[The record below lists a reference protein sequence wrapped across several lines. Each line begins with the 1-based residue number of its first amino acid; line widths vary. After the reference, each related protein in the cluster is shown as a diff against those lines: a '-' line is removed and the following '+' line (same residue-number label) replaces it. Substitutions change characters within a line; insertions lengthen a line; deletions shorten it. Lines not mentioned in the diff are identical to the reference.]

1 MAQQRQKSGERYLAS
16 LRGIV
21 ARRRLKSDCSA
32 PLLLGISYRPT
43 GLHCGTIPAAVRR
56 QCRRLQIAG
65 GSAVEMETRN
75 TEQERER
82 RLIARSQQGDRAAF
96 NALVE
101 AHQSAAYAMAFR
113 MLGDPDT
120 AADVTQEAFFSAYRA
135 IANFHGASF
144 RAWLLRIVS
153 NGCYDVF
160 RARGRQPVT
169 SLEALLESDDSTSAS
184 DSRLPT
190 AMVDGAWDPEQAAL
204 RSETVRAIQA
214 ALLRLPD
221 DQRLAVV
228 LCDIQGMSYEEVAGI
243 METPLGTVKSRIARA
258 RAQLRTLLTRT
269 GELSSREQRQDAE
282 RSP

>member
-1 MAQQRQKSGERYLAS
+1 MSS
-16 LRGIV
+16 
-21 ARRRLKSDCSA
+21 
-32 PLLLGISYRPT
+32 
-43 GLHCGTIPAAVRR
+43 
-56 QCRRLQIAG
+56 
-65 GSAVEMETRN
+65 ETHN
-75 TEQERER
+75 AEQEQER
-82 RLIARSQQGDRAAF
+82 RLIARGQQGDRAAF

-101 AHQSAAYAMAFR
+101 KHQSAAYAVALR

-135 IANFHGASF
+135 LASFHGASF

-169 SLEALLESDDSTSAS
+169 SLEALLESDDAASAS
-184 DSRLPT
+184 DSRLPNS
-190 AMVDGAWDPEQAAL
+190 MVDPAWDPEQAAL
-204 RSETVRAIQA
+204 RSETVRSIQQ
-214 ALLRLPD
+214 ALLLLPD

-228 LCDIQGMSYEEVAGI
+228 LCDIQGLSYEEVAAI

-258 RAQLRTLLTRT
+258 RAQLRTLLTRS
-269 GELSSREQRQDAE
+269 GELSPHAQRHDAE